1 MAEEAVAVGVPLI
14 TPVDE
19 LMRSPAGSDGLIV
32 QVSTIPPELEGVSE
46 EIVVETT
53 PLIVV
58 GE

>member
-1 MAEEAVAVGVPLI
+1 
-14 TPVDE
+14 
-19 LMRSPAGSDGLIV
+19 MRSPAGSDGLIV

-46 EIVVETT
+46 EIAVETT